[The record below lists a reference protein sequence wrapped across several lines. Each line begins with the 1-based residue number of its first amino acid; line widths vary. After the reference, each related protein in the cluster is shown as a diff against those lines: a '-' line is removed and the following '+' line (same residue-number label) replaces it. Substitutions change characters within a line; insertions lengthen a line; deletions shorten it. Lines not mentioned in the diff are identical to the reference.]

1 MRTFIALDLTSQ
13 ELRGNI
19 SSVQNRIA
27 KTGASLK
34 IIEPDKV
41 HFTMRFLGEVDQA
54 LLEEIRSRLGKL
66 KTAVFSVSFVGL
78 GAFPSADRI
87 SVIWIGVDEES
98 AKKMKSLAYEIGES
112 LNDLPLKREG
122 RPFAPHLT
130 IARVRRGSA
139 TGDLRAIIEAE
150 SSQHFGEETFAQ
162 LKLKKS
168 DLTRHGPIYTDL
180 EVIDL

>member
-1 MRTFIALDLTSQ
+1 MRTFIALDLASQ
-13 ELRGNI
+13 ELRSTI
-19 SSVQNRIA
+19 SSIQNRIA
-27 KTGASLK
+27 GTGASPK
-34 IIEPDKV
+34 IIELEKV
-41 HFTMRFLGEVDQA
+41 HFTLRFLGEVNQA
-54 LLEEIRSRLGKL
+54 LLDETRSRLRRL

-98 AKKMKSLAYEIGES
+98 ARKMKSLVYEISEC
-112 LNDLPLKREG
+112 LNDLPLKKES

-130 IARVRRGSA
+130 IARLKNTLG
-139 TGDLRAIIEAE
+139 TGDLRDIIERE
-150 SSQHFGEETFAQ
+150 SRRHFGEEIFTQ

-180 EVIDL
+180 VVIDL